1 MANGGLEHVRRS
13 AGEFL
18 AVETGAQTH
27 HVGRNG
33 KRGIEIGANAVDLT
47 FDGIARNGSFGPA
60 LGHHG
65 AHPQIVDD
73 EERRYRR
80 RRRRRR
86 LLHDNGSF
94 K

>member
-13 AGEFL
+13 AGKFL
-18 AVETGAQTH
+18 AVKTGAQTH

-33 KRGIEIGANAVDLT
+33 ERSIEIGAHAVDLT
-47 FDGIARNGSFGPA
+47 FDGIACDGSFGPT

-65 AHPQIVDD
+65 AHPQIVDGK
-73 EERRYRR
+73 ERRYLRR
-80 RRRRRR
+80 CRCRGVM
-86 LLHDNGSF
+86 HDNGSF